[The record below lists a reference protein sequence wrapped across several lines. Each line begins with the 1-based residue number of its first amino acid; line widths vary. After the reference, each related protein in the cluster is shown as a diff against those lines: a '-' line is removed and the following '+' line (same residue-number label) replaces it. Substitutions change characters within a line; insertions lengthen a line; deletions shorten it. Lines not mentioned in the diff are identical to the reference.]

1 MKVEGRVVDIHNRRI
16 INAAITVKGGI
27 IIAIEK
33 SDLRTNKLILPGL
46 IDSHVHIESSM
57 LTPGSFAA
65 ACVPHGTIGVI
76 SDPHEIANVMGTR
89 GIDYMI
95 KESQSVPVKFW
106 FGAPSCVPATQFET
120 SGGKIGAKEVRKL
133 LERGEVKY
141 LAEMMNFPGVIN
153 GDKEILKKIGAA
165 KEAGKK
171 IDGHAPGL
179 SGERLRKYAGAGIS
193 TDHECSTIEEA
204 REKISYGMKIL
215 IREGSAARNLEAL
228 EDLYN
233 TEPSEVMLCSDDLH
247 PEMLQKGHIN
257 KLIARL
263 INKGYDLYDVIRSAT
278 LNPVEHYGLEA
289 GLLREGDAADFI
301 IVDSL
306 EEMNVRET
314 WISGRKVF
322 DNGKVLF
329 RFEPGNPVNAFN
341 CSEISAHEIK
351 VKNLKNRFRIIH
363 ASDGVLLTYEET
375 GGPVTGEYVEA
386 SPGEDLL
393 KLVVKD
399 RYNDAPPAA
408 AFIRGFNLNNGAFA
422 SSVAHDSHNIIAI
435 GTNDED
441 IVTAINE
448 IIKLKGGLAVSK
460 ASTTDS
466 LKLDVA
472 GIMSTSQ
479 CGEVAS
485 RYEFLSERVKRLGC
499 TMSAP
504 FMTLSFMALLVIPE
518 LKLSDRGLFDGR
530 KFCHVPLFLE

>member
-16 INAAITVKGGI
+16 INAAITVKEGI
-27 IIAIEK
+27 IIAIK
-33 SDLRTNKLILPGL
+33 NSDIITNKLILPGL

-57 LTPGSFAA
+57 LTPGSFAV

-106 FGAPSCVPATQFET
+106 FGAPSCVPATKFET
-120 SGGKIGAKEVRKL
+120 SGGKIAAEEVRKL
-133 LERGEVKY
+133 LERVEVKY

-263 INKGYDLYDVIRSAT
+263 INKGYDRYDVIRSAT

-322 DNGKVLF
+322 DNGRVLF
-329 RFEPGNPVNAFN
+329 RFEPGIPVNAFN
-341 CSEISAHEIK
+341 CSEISAQEIK
-351 VKNLKNRFRIIH
+351 VKNQKKRFRIIH
-363 ASDGVLLTYEET
+363 AYDGLLLTYEET
-375 GGPVTGEYVEA
+375 GGRVSGEYVEA

-399 RYNDAPPAA
+399 RYNDAPPAS
-408 AFIRGFNLNNGAFA
+408 AFIRGFNLKKGAFA

-472 GIMSTSQ
+472 GIMSTKQ
-479 CGEVAS
+479 CREVAS
-485 RYEFLSERVKRLGC
+485 RYEFLSNRVKSMGC
-499 TMSAP
+499 TMAAP

-530 KFCHVPLFLE
+530 KFCHVPLFV